1 MKKSPITLYT
11 IIPLFFLLCISWAQ
25 EIEIKTEKGVTIIHN
40 PKTPVTLPGVP
51 STIILKE
58 DLVIGEKTEKED
70 YWFSLLNSLAVD
82 DSGNIYTLDP
92 KEVKIR
98 VFDTMGKLLRTFGRM
113 GQGPGEFRG
122 PGRMK
127 IMSDG
132 ILVVYDVLSRRFTY
146 LTLNGKFL
154 KTVSA
159 NKLPMGSI
167 RIDNRGFVYQHKM
180 GRGYKT
186 VEELIKYDPDLNLIM
201 KFHSFEKTRKRGVRN
216 LFPKNFYFDLTKDDN
231 LVWILSSTYDIHVVD
246 PNGKTV
252 KRILKD
258 YDPVNIT
265 NSDKERFI
273 KKESSQ
279 ELPFRSK
286 LEFPD
291 HFPVVTGLFIDDQD
305 QIYTKTSEK
314 DGKGSIYYDVFDPMG
329 RYISR
334 FSLPEN
340 EQVYVVKNNELYCI
354 IRESESGIPLVKRYT
369 IEWK

>member
-1 MKKSPITLYT
+1 MKKSPNNLIAL
-11 IIPLFFLLCISWAQ
+11 IPLVFLLCISWAQ
-25 EIEIKTEKGVTIIHN
+25 EVKIKTENGVTVIQN
-40 PKTPVTLPGVP
+40 PKTPVKLPGVP

-58 DLVIGEKTEKED
+58 DLIIGEKTEKED
-70 YWFSLLNSLAVD
+70 YWFSVLNFLAVD
-82 DSGNIYTLDP
+82 DSGSIYTLDP
-92 KEVKIR
+92 KEIKIR
-98 VFDTMGKLLRTFGRM
+98 VFDTRGKLLRTFGRM

-127 IMSDG
+127 VMPDDV
-132 ILVVYDVLSRRFTY
+132 LVVYDVLSRRFTY
-146 LTLNGKFL
+146 FTLNGKVL

-159 NKLPMGSI
+159 NLPMGSI
-167 RIDNRGFVYQHKM
+167 RIDNRGFVYQYKR
-180 GRGYKT
+180 GRGYKM
-186 VEELIKYDPDLNLIM
+186 VEELIKYDQDLNLIK
-201 KFHSFEKTRKRGVRN
+201 KFHSFEKTRKPRVRN
-216 LFPKNFYFDLTKDDN
+216 PFPEGYYFDVTKDDK
-231 LVWILSSTYDIHVVD
+231 LIWVLSSTYDIHVVD

-258 YDPVNIT
+258 YDPINIT

-279 ELPFRSK
+279 EVPFRSK
-286 LEFPD
+286 LEFPE
-291 HFPVVTGLFIDDQD
+291 HFPVVSGLFIDDQD

-314 DGKGSIYYDVFDPMG
+314 DGKGSIYYDVFDPIG

-340 EQVYVVKNNELYCI
+340 EQVYVVKNNKLYCI

-369 IEWK
+369 IGWK